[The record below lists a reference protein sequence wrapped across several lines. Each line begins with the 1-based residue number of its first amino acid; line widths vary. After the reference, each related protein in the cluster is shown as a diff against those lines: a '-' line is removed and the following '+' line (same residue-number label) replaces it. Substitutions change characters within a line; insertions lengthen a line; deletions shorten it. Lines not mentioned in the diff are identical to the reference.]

1 MVEANFHTV
10 VGATVVGAT
19 VVGAT
24 VVLMAPSASGIA
36 SVVSLIFGNHRFSF
50 RIGRRAIGINAMG

>member
-1 MVEANFHTV
+1 MVEANFHTGG
-10 VGATVVGAT
+10 GATGG
-19 VVGAT
+19 GAT